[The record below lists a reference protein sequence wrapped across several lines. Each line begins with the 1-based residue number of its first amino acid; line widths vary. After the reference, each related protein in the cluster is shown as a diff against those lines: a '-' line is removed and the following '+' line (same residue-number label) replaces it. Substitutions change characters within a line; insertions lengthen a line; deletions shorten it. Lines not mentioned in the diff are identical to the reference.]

1 MKNILI
7 ILVSIVCLFSCGK
20 TNHHPINTVEEVKV
34 YDNDVISITS
44 KGRHYDYQK
53 VTIETHDFLFR
64 TWNTKYGS
72 GSNLVHSPN
81 CKLCKKY

>member
-20 TNHHPINTVEEVKV
+20 TNHHPINTVKEVKV

-53 VTIETHDFLFR
+53 VTIENHDFLFR
-64 TWNTKYGS
+64 TWRTKYGS

-81 CKLCKKY
+81 CKSCKKY

>member
-1 MKNILI
+1 MF
-7 ILVSIVCLFSCGK
+7 VFFSCGK

-53 VTIETHDFLFR
+53 VTIENHDFLLIFYLGHGIL
-64 TWNTKYGS
+64 NME
-72 GSNLVHSPN
+72 VVQI
-81 CKLCKKY
+81 